1 MGMAMSCW
9 GGEHV
14 MEMRIMFK
22 VDDDL
27 VSLRRPLAR
36 DRGASQR
43 HIDEDDQGIESA
55 KARALR

>member
-1 MGMAMSCW
+1 MSCW